1 MQCEQAD
8 EGCVSVVNWAEGL
21 HDCLGL
27 DLPFLS
33 YRDRLVKVEEDGN
46 VNYVRFLKSH
56 RVVHADNTWQRSLI
70 NMICKRLYKHCNTFK
85 AAYVVLEC

>member
-1 MQCEQAD
+1 MQCEQAG

-33 YRDRLVKVEEDGN
+33 YRDRLVKVEEEMPDVVRRALHPPRPSVDVEAIDADG
-46 VNYVRFLKSH
+46 LE
-56 RVVHADNTWQRSLI
+56 HARELPRRRQLCT
-70 NMICKRLYKHCNTFK
+70 CTCT
-85 AAYVVLEC
+85 